1 VGFGEMSSVQLQE
14 LVEAQTKKA
23 CLKDSKVMTMNGPD
37 CWEVVLKNLE
47 RGWSREMHALHCE
60 IGLMGTMDCGIEIDL
75 VKEFV

>member
-37 CWEVVLKNLE
+37 C
-47 RGWSREMHALHCE
+47 
-60 IGLMGTMDCGIEIDL
+60 
-75 VKEFV
+75 